1 MYLSAQELVNAVLMT
16 VSEQEEKRRLQT
28 QADRIN
34 GKLSACMGRADHL
47 GFDLGS
53 GNNRPSYSS
62 FLS

>member
-28 QADRIN
+28 QADRIY
-34 GKLSACMGRADHL
+34 GKLSTCMGRADHL

-53 GNNRPSYSS
+53 GH
-62 FLS
+62 